1 MKFENMEK
9 FNEFLS
15 ENMKLEY
22 DLDAYISDFVHQIG
36 ETGAEHYELRGTET
50 KSGRPE
56 CISFE
61 RIDHYI
67 LDGEEVEPD
76 GDFDEVETTII
87 F

>member
-1 MKFENMEK
+1 MKFENLEK
-9 FNEFLS
+9 FNEFLE

-22 DLDAYISDFVHQIG
+22 DLNACISDFERQIG
-36 ETGAEHYELRGTET
+36 ETGAENYELRGFET
-50 KSGRPE
+50 KSGNPE

-67 LDGEEVEPD
+67 LDGKEVEPCD
-76 GDFDEVETTII
+76 DFDEVETTII